1 MPWEEPLST
10 EIKNAQQEFMSF
22 KDQDSNSDITAEPT
36 TLTSLENTPLLP
48 SDTSSKT
55 PNNEPHFDEI
65 SQNLSQKT
73 DSSIQHEPYF
83 EETSFEATDPFNP
96 PADYFDEKDAEPT
109 LNISQEEKE
118 NEVKLDTIFN
128 DNLANELADLDILKD
143 NPSLENHKI
152 SVEDLLADEKD
163 PLNPNK

>member
-1 MPWEEPLST
+1 MNL
-10 EIKNAQQEFMSF
+10 ILKKLHLKQQ
-22 KDQDSNSDITAEPT
+22 I
-36 TLTSLENTPLLP
+36 
-48 SDTSSKT
+48 
-55 PNNEPHFDEI
+55 H
-65 SQNLSQKT
+65 
-73 DSSIQHEPYF
+73 
-83 EETSFEATDPFNP
+83 
-96 PADYFDEKDAEPT
+96 FDEKDAEPT